1 MLLQN
6 YPESKDYLNRSLG
19 QDPQS
24 WARAFTNKYFTA
36 GVQSTSRSEGENS
49 ALKRLF
55 GNSSLLLC
63 ELFEALEERYQ
74 EENDYCD
81 FVNWKESVPQIGPK
95 NVTRSIF
102 GPVMRQLIEFV
113 SPNII
118 KKQEE
123 QMDLSFC
130 YHAVQIV
137 LENAHSREKVNTQ
150 NHRYH

>member
-1 MLLQN
+1 M
-6 YPESKDYLNRSLG
+6 
-19 QDPQS
+19 
-24 WARAFTNKYFTA
+24 
-36 GVQSTSRSEGENS
+36 QSTSRSEGENS
-49 ALKRLF
+49 TLKWLF
-55 GNSSLLLC
+55 GNSSLSLC
-63 ELFEALEERYQ
+63 ELFDALEERYQ

-102 GPVMRQLIEFV
+102 EPVVKQLTEFV
-113 SPNII
+113 FPNII

-123 QMDLSFC
+123 QMDLSLC

-137 LENAHSREKVNTQ
+137 LENAHSREKVNNTQ